1 MNPDLL
7 WRRVGM
13 YSLLRRLYTYPL
25 DEESLTAVMSLS
37 PDEIAVDSSM
47 SDERL
52 ASNLST
58 MQQWLTS
65 QESGKRIES
74 LNIEM
79 TRLLEGPGRPVTPP
93 YASYY
98 LNGGQL
104 MGPPAYE
111 ALATYQKWGVTPA
124 GSLSTVPADHVA
136 LELGFLAHLARIM
149 MTETAFFVE
158 AATDSD
164 RFIRCNLLPWW
175 PRFYKDLCNGTDVSF
190 FIGLAGFTGAAIEM
204 DAACLRTLLNHPTP
218 VFAAAPEPALNH
230 V

>member
-1 MNPDLL
+1 MNPDLF
-7 WRRVGM
+7 WQRVGM

-25 DEESLTAVMSLS
+25 DEESVTAVMSLS
-37 PDEIAVDSSM
+37 PDEIAMDSSM

-52 ASNLST
+52 IAYLTT

-65 QESGKRIES
+65 QKFGKRIES

-98 LNGGQL
+98 LSGGQL

-124 GSLSTVPADHVA
+124 DGLRTVPADHLA

-149 MTETAFFVE
+149 ATETAFLGE
-158 AATDSD
+158 TARASD
-164 RFIRCNLLPWW
+164 HFLRRNLLPWW

-190 FIGLAGFTGAAIEM
+190 FIGLAGFTDAAIEM
-204 DAACLRTLLNHPTP
+204 DAACLRTLLNRPTP
-218 VFAAAPEPALNH
+218 VFAAASELALNH
-230 V
+230 A